1 LIAVHFNTIT
11 RDGGVM
17 LNRKGSEISFSV
29 EGHAGFDQKGSDIVC
44 AAVSVLAQTAV
55 IAINRI
61 AGIHQRIEQREGFL
75 KSVLEID
82 EDDGRTEVLRIILA
96 TMIIGLDEIVKV
108 YPERLVITYR

>member
-1 LIAVHFNTIT
+1 
-11 RDGGVM
+11 M
-17 LNRKGSEISFSV
+17 LNKKGSEISFSV
-29 EGHAGFDQKGSDIVC
+29 EGHAGLDQKGSDIVC
-44 AAVSVLAQTAV
+44 AAVSVLVQTAV
-55 IAINRI
+55 IAIHRI

-82 EDDGRTEVLRIILA
+82 EDGDERIEMLQIILA